1 MYTRTA
7 TYLPTTVDNLPC
19 MCNCPTCMC
28 ACVLQANRHPGMK
41 AAYSKYLDGLL
52 SAGLSHI
59 NHYTA
64 ISAYSKY
71 GSWGLLEW

>member
-1 MYTRTA
+1 
-7 TYLPTTVDNLPC
+7 
-19 MCNCPTCMC
+19 
-28 ACVLQANRHPGMK
+28 MK

-52 SAGLSHI
+52 AAGLSHI

-64 ISAYSKY
+64 ISAYHKS